1 MLLKK
6 FFIWYKILAVLLKKE
21 GIKMDKHKIITK
33 IVAIVMIA
41 AMLLATASTLIYYLL
56 MK

>member
-1 MLLKK
+1 
-6 FFIWYKILAVLLKKE
+6 
-21 GIKMDKHKIITK
+21 MDKHKIITK

>member
-6 FFIWYKILAVLLKKE
+6 FFIWYKILTVLLKKE
-21 GIKMDKHKIITK
+21 GTKMDKHKIITK

>member
-1 MLLKK
+1 
-6 FFIWYKILAVLLKKE
+6 
-21 GIKMDKHKIITK
+21 MDKHKIITK
-33 IVAIVMIA
+33 IVAIVMIV